1 MTKRL
6 NAMKRIQRVREQLK
20 RIEESKLA
28 RLNREEAD
36 LEAKRQS
43 ILRSLNDDPSLHGL
57 FVDDMAKRLRR
68 VTERSLDLRQLKE
81 VQTRHVMEQTRHF
94 RQAENLVDALAR
106 DKARTDEKT
115 LLDSMI
121 DRLAVDR
128 RGSSLP

>member
-1 MTKRL
+1 
-6 NAMKRIQRVREQLK
+6 MKRIKRVREQLK

-28 RLNREEAD
+28 RLNREEAE
-36 LEAKRQS
+36 LESKRQS

-68 VTERSLDLRQLKE
+68 VTEKSLDIRQLKE
-81 VQTRHVMEQTRHF
+81 VQTRHVIEQTRHF
-94 RQAENLVDALAR
+94 RQAENLVDTLSR
-106 DKARTDEKT
+106 HKEHTDEKT

-121 DRLAVDR
+121 DRLAVR